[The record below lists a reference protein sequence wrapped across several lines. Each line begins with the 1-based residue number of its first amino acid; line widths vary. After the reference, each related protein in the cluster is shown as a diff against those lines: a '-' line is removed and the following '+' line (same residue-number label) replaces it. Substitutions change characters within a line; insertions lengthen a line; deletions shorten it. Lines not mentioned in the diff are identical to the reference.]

1 MEYTEQI
8 GNVTASGA
16 VLVSDGESVLL
27 NSRAGVV
34 RALRA
39 ASCLLAPTPGDTVL
53 WTRADEGEAWV
64 LAVLRRAESEDPARL
79 RLPEDSEI
87 AAGRL
92 RLRAERELD
101 MRAERV
107 ALEGE
112 RVSVRGRLLA
122 LGGQALLQGFT
133 VIQTA
138 ARWCVERVGKRRGRY
153 GELSQRAA
161 GLAELRA
168 GRLRVKAETGCRL
181 RAEYAD
187 IRAEKQLD
195 LDAEHI
201 KVG

>member
-1 MEYTEQI
+1 MEYTEI
-8 GNVTASGA
+8 ATNHTMTGLVRVCDGDALLLSGR
-16 VLVSDGESVLL
+16 E
-27 NSRAGVV
+27 GVV

-39 ASCLLAPTPGDTVL
+39 ASCLLAPAPGDTVL
-53 WTRADEGEAWV
+53 WVRTEEGEAWV
-64 LAVLRRAESEDPARL
+64 LAVLRRAETEEAAQL
-79 RLPEDSEI
+79 RLPEESEI
-87 AAGRL
+87 AVGRL
-92 RLRAERELD
+92 GLRAERELALA
-101 MRAERV
+101 AERL
-107 ALEGE
+107 ALDGE
-112 RVSVRGRLLA
+112 RVNIRGRLLA
-122 LGGQALLQGFT
+122 MGGQALVQGFT